1 MGGDVL
7 KLSEERWATCSHILP
22 FWASFPFQWERKSL
36 QTAWPHCSHQSWV
49 VKRLLSLPRTHP
61 SIIIIPWAPNQFI
74 HPLLWLLSKAV
85 KAITAHFLGTKQNSE
100 EPSLGG
106 RQSVCFLIALHFFC
120 SNVLLI
126 VNSFEIYKQTPYLVN
141 QFRNIIILGKQHK
154 CQELFVNAARTLTLL
169 IM

>member
-74 HPLLWLLSKAV
+74 HPLLWLLSKTV

-106 RQSVCFLIALHFFC
+106 KQSVCFLIALHFFC

-154 CQELFVNAARTLTLL
+154 SQELFVNAARTLTLL